1 MREPYIEK
9 LRNMIFT
16 MSKSKGKYYLRS
28 ELEKIFCF
36 YAKRQVLP
44 IILWLFI
51 TALVLNF
58 VACCVYSFT
67 GASVPE
73 HLKTIAIPIA
83 DDRSGGGEP
92 GLREKITEVLTQK
105 FIDDNTLQVTDKTSA
120 NAILE
125 CTIVSLADAPSIVTA
140 GEQIATR
147 RITISVSVVN
157 KDLVKRKTIFEKTFS
172 NYGDYPS
179 GGSTD
184 QRRSAIEEAIE
195 KITQD
200 ILLDTVS
207 GW

>member
-1 MREPYIEK
+1 
-9 LRNMIFT
+9 MIKNNSIKIGKFT
-16 MSKSKGKYYLRS
+16 HF
-28 ELEKIFCF
+28 KIIRFF
-36 YAKRQVLP
+36 RKMDVLP
-44 IILWLFI
+44 IIPWLFI
-51 TALVLNF
+51 AVIVVNF
-58 VACCVYSFT
+58 NGCCIYSFT

-83 DDRSGGGEP
+83 DDRSGGAEP
-92 GLREKITEVLTQK
+92 GLREKITQLLTQK
-105 FIDDNTLQVTDKTSA
+105 FIDDNTLQVSDKSTA

-125 CTIVSLADAPSIVTA
+125 CTIVSLTDAPAIVSA

-147 RITISVSVVN
+147 RITISVQVVN
-157 KDLVKRKTIFEKTFS
+157 KDLVKRKTLFEKTFS

-179 GGSTD
+179 GGSID
-184 QRRSAIEEAIE
+184 SRRTAIEEAIE

>member
-1 MREPYIEK
+1 
-9 LRNMIFT
+9 MIKNNNVTTGRFN
-16 MSKSKGKYYLRS
+16 GL
-28 ELEKIFCF
+28 KIFQFCKKKNF
-36 YAKRQVLP
+36 SP
-44 IILWLFI
+44 IILCLFI
-51 TALVLNF
+51 AVIVGNF
-58 VACCVYSFT
+58 NGCCIYSFT

-83 DDRSGGGEP
+83 DDRSGGAEP

-105 FIDDNTLQVTDKTSA
+105 FIDDNTLQVSEKSIA
-120 NAILE
+120 NVILE
-125 CTIVSLADAPSIVTA
+125 CTIVSLADAPAIVTA
-140 GEQIATR
+140 GEQIAIR
-147 RITISVSVVN
+147 RITISVLVVN

-179 GGSTD
+179 GGSID
-184 QRRSAIEEAIE
+184 SRKNAIEEAIE

>member
-1 MREPYIEK
+1 
-9 LRNMIFT
+9 MIKNNSIKIGKFT
-16 MSKSKGKYYLRS
+16 DF
-28 ELEKIFCF
+28 KIIRFF
-36 YAKRQVLP
+36 RKMDVLP
-44 IILWLFI
+44 IIPWLFI
-51 TALVLNF
+51 AVIVVNF
-58 VACCVYSFT
+58 NGCCIYSFT

-83 DDRSGGGEP
+83 DDRSGGAEP
-92 GLREKITEVLTQK
+92 GLREKITQLLTQK
-105 FIDDNTLQVTDKTSA
+105 FIDDNTLQVSDKSTA

-125 CTIVSLADAPSIVTA
+125 CTIVSLTDAPAIVSA

-147 RITISVSVVN
+147 RITISVQVVN
-157 KDLVKRKTIFEKTFS
+157 KDLVKRKTLFEKTFS

-179 GGSTD
+179 GGSID
-184 QRRSAIEEAIE
+184 SRRTAIEEAIE

>member
-1 MREPYIEK
+1 MIK
-9 LRNMIFT
+9 LYKSFLKQRIHPNSFEIGL
-16 MSKSKGKYYLRS
+16 KSKFLGIY
-28 ELEKIFCF
+28 IG
-36 YAKRQVLP
+36 
-44 IILWLFI
+44 LFI
-51 TALVLNF
+51 SVMVLNF
-58 VACCVYSFT
+58 GGCCMYSFT

-83 DDRSGGGEP
+83 DDRSGGAEP
-92 GLREKITEVLTQK
+92 GLREMLTEVLTQK

-120 NAILE
+120 HSVLE
-125 CTIVSLADAPSIVTA
+125 CTIITISDAPAIVTA

-147 RITISVSVVN
+147 RITVSVQVVN
-157 KDLVKRKTIFEKTFS
+157 KDLVKRKTLFEKTFS

-179 GGSTD
+179 GGSID
-184 QRRSAIEEAIE
+184 SRRTAIEEAIE

>member
-1 MREPYIEK
+1 MTKNNSVTTGRFK
-9 LRNMIFT
+9 LSEIFQFC
-16 MSKSKGKYYLRS
+16 
-28 ELEKIFCF
+28 KIMTF
-36 YAKRQVLP
+36 LP
-44 IILWLFI
+44 IILCLFI
-51 TALVLNF
+51 AVIVGNF
-58 VACCVYSFT
+58 NGCCIYSFT

-83 DDRSGGGEP
+83 DDRSGGAEP

-105 FIDDNTLQVTDKTSA
+105 FIDDNTLQVSDKSTA
-120 NAILE
+120 NAVLE
-125 CTIVSLADAPSIVTA
+125 CTIVALTDAPAIVSA

-147 RITISVSVVN
+147 RITISVLVVN

-179 GGSTD
+179 GGSID
-184 QRRSAIEEAIE
+184 SRKNAIEEAIE

>member
-1 MREPYIEK
+1 MTK
-9 LRNMIFT
+9 
-16 MSKSKGKYYLRS
+16 KSDSGFSPFNRT
-28 ELEKIFCF
+28 KIFQFCTKTNF
-36 YAKRQVLP
+36 LP

-51 TALVLNF
+51 TVMVLNF
-58 VACCVYSFT
+58 NGCCIYSFT

-83 DDRSGGGEP
+83 DDRSGGAEP

-105 FIDDNTLQVTDKTSA
+105 FIDDNTLQVSEKSIA

-125 CTIVSLADAPSIVTA
+125 CTIVSLSDAPSIVSA

-147 RITISVSVVN
+147 RITISVQVVN

-179 GGSTD
+179 GGSID
-184 QRRSAIEEAIE
+184 SRKNAIEEAIE

>member
-1 MREPYIEK
+1 MTENSRTI
-9 LRNMIFT
+9 LTLMNN
-16 MSKSKGKYYLRS
+16 
-28 ELEKIFCF
+28 LEIYQFC
-36 YAKRQVLP
+36 KKMHVLV
-44 IILWLFI
+44 IVLGLFI
-51 TALVLNF
+51 GFIVVNF
-58 VACCVYSFT
+58 NACGIYSFT

-83 DDRSGGGEP
+83 DDRSGGAQP
-92 GLREKITEVLTQK
+92 GLREKLTAVLTQK
-105 FIDDNTLQVTDKTSA
+105 FIDDNTLQVTDKSSA

-125 CTIVSLADAPSIVTA
+125 CTIVALTDAPSIVTA
-140 GEQIATR
+140 GEQVAAR
-147 RITISVSVVN
+147 RVTISVLVVD

-179 GGSTD
+179 GGSD
-184 QRRSAIEEAIE
+184 DLRKSAIDEAIE

>member
-1 MREPYIEK
+1 MNKVAQVMKIEGLFAK
-9 LRNMIFT
+9 MV
-16 MSKSKGKYYLRS
+16 Y
-28 ELEKIFCF
+28 F
-36 YAKRQVLP
+36 YDGNESLP

-51 TALVLNF
+51 TLMVLNF
-58 VACCVYSFT
+58 SGCCIYSFT

-83 DDRSGGGEP
+83 DDRSGGAEP

-105 FIDDNTLQVTDKTSA
+105 FIDDNTLQVTDKGTA
-120 NAILE
+120 NAVLE
-125 CTIVSLADAPSIVTA
+125 CTIVSLADAPAIVTA

-147 RITISVSVVN
+147 RITISVLVVN

-184 QRRSAIEEAIE
+184 SRKKAIEDAIE

>member
-1 MREPYIEK
+1 MIK
-9 LRNMIFT
+9 NNNMT
-16 MSKSKGKYYLRS
+16 NSRLNGSKILQ
-28 ELEKIFCF
+28 F
-36 YAKRQVLP
+36 YKKNNFLP
-44 IILWLFI
+44 IILCLFI
-51 TALVLNF
+51 TLVVLNF
-58 VACCVYSFT
+58 DGCCIYSFT

-83 DDRSGGGEP
+83 DDRSGGAEP

-105 FIDDNTLQVTDKTSA
+105 FIDDNTLQVSDKSTA

-125 CTIVSLADAPSIVTA
+125 CTIVSLADAPAIVSA
-140 GEQIATR
+140 GEQITTR
-147 RITISVSVVN
+147 RVTISVLVVN

-179 GGSTD
+179 GGSID
-184 QRRSAIEEAIE
+184 SRKNAIEEAIE

>member
-1 MREPYIEK
+1 M
-9 LRNMIFT
+9 T
-16 MSKSKGKYYLRS
+16 KGKNVSL
-28 ELEKIFCF
+28 ELSNRLKICRFSNKMDF
-36 YAKRQVLP
+36 LP
-44 IILWLFI
+44 LILCLFI
-51 TALVLNF
+51 TPMMVNF
-58 VACCVYSFT
+58 NGCCMYSFT

-83 DDRSGGGEP
+83 TDRSGGAEP
-92 GLREKITEVLTQK
+92 GLREKLTAVLTQK
-105 FIDDNTLQVTDKTSA
+105 FIDDNTLQVTDKGTA
-120 NAILE
+120 NSILE
-125 CTIVSLADAPSIVTA
+125 CTIVTVVDAPSIVAA
-140 GEQIATR
+140 GEQVAAR
-147 RITISVSVVN
+147 RVTISVAVVN

-184 QRRSAIEEAIE
+184 TRRSAIDEAID

>member
-1 MREPYIEK
+1 
-9 LRNMIFT
+9 MIKK
-16 MSKSKGKYYLRS
+16 KSMTSGRS
-28 ELEKIFCF
+28 NRLKICKFCKKMNF
-36 YAKRQVLP
+36 LL
-44 IILWLFI
+44 IIQCLFI
-51 TALVLNF
+51 TSMVLNF
-58 VACCVYSFT
+58 GGCCVYSFT

-73 HLKTIAIPIA
+73 HLKTIAIPIV

-105 FIDDNTLQVTDKTSA
+105 FIDDNTLQVTDKTTA

-125 CTIVSLADAPSIVTA
+125 CTVVSLTDAPAIVSA

-147 RITISVSVVN
+147 RITISVQVVN

-179 GGSTD
+179 GGSID
-184 QRRSAIEEAIE
+184 SRKNAIEEAIE

>member
-1 MREPYIEK
+1 M
-9 LRNMIFT
+9 
-16 MSKSKGKYYLRS
+16 
-28 ELEKIFCF
+28 
-36 YAKRQVLP
+36 
-44 IILWLFI
+44 
-51 TALVLNF
+51 VLNF
-58 VACCVYSFT
+58 GGCCVYSFT

-73 HLKTIAIPIA
+73 HLTTIAIPIV
-83 DDRSGGGEP
+83 DDRSGSGEP

-105 FIDDNTLQVTDKTSA
+105 FIDDNTLQVTDKTTA

-125 CTIVSLADAPSIVTA
+125 CTVVSLTDAPAIVSA

-147 RITISVSVVN
+147 RITISVQVVN

-179 GGSTD
+179 GGSID
-184 QRRSAIEEAIE
+184 SRKNAIGEAIE

>member
-1 MREPYIEK
+1 MIK
-9 LRNMIFT
+9 NNNMT
-16 MSKSKGKYYLRS
+16 NSRLNDS
-28 ELEKIFCF
+28 EILQFCKKNNF
-36 YAKRQVLP
+36 LP
-44 IILWLFI
+44 IILCLFI
-51 TALVLNF
+51 TLVVLNF
-58 VACCVYSFT
+58 NGCCIYSFT

-83 DDRSGGGEP
+83 DDRSGGAEP

-105 FIDDNTLQVTDKTSA
+105 FIDDNTLQVSDKSNA

-125 CTIVSLADAPSIVTA
+125 CTIVSLADAPAIVSA
-140 GEQIATR
+140 GEQITTR
-147 RITISVSVVN
+147 RVTISVLVVE

-179 GGSTD
+179 GGSID
-184 QRRSAIEEAIE
+184 SRKNAIGEAIE

>member
-1 MREPYIEK
+1 M
-9 LRNMIFT
+9 LNN
-16 MSKSKGKYYLRS
+16 KSKIG
-28 ELEKIFCF
+28 
-36 YAKRQVLP
+36 
-44 IILWLFI
+44 ILHLISGLFI

-58 VACCVYSFT
+58 GACCMYSFT

-83 DDRSGGGEP
+83 DDRSGSGEP
-92 GLREKITEVLTQK
+92 GLREKLTEVLTQK
-105 FIDDNTLQVTDKTSA
+105 FIDDNTLQVTDKTNA
-120 NAILE
+120 NAVLE
-125 CTIVSLADAPSIVTA
+125 CTIVTLSDAPAVVTA

-147 RITISVSVVN
+147 RVTISVAVVN
-157 KDLVKRKTIFEKTFS
+157 KDLVKRKNIFEKTYS

-184 QRRSAIEEAIE
+184 LRRAAIEEAIE

>member
-1 MREPYIEK
+1 
-9 LRNMIFT
+9 MIKK
-16 MSKSKGKYYLRS
+16 KSMTSGRS
-28 ELEKIFCF
+28 NRLEICKFCKKMNF
-36 YAKRQVLP
+36 LL
-44 IILWLFI
+44 IILCLFI
-51 TALVLNF
+51 TSMVLNF
-58 VACCVYSFT
+58 SGCCVYSFT

-73 HLKTIAIPIA
+73 HLKTIAIPIV

-105 FIDDNTLQVTDKTSA
+105 FIDDNTLQVTDKTTA

-125 CTIVSLADAPSIVTA
+125 CTVVSLTDAPAIVSA

-147 RITISVSVVN
+147 RITISVQVVN

-179 GGSTD
+179 GGSID
-184 QRRSAIEEAIE
+184 SRKNAIEEAIE

>member
-1 MREPYIEK
+1 MISIMIENNK
-9 LRNMIFT
+9 IVSNMVIRLKIKFFGKK
-16 MSKSKGKYYLRS
+16 MSFLT
-28 ELEKIFCF
+28 
-36 YAKRQVLP
+36 P
-44 IILWLFI
+44 IICLFI
-51 TALVLNF
+51 TVQVFNF
-58 VACCVYSFT
+58 NGCCIYSFT

-92 GLREKITEVLTQK
+92 GLREKLTEVLTQK
-105 FIDDNTLQVTDKTSA
+105 FIDDNTLQVTDKSSA
-120 NAILE
+120 NAVLE
-125 CTIVSLADAPSIVTA
+125 CTVVSLSDAPSIVTA

-147 RITISVSVVN
+147 RITIAVSVAN

-179 GGSTD
+179 GGSID
-184 QRRSAIEEAIE
+184 SRQSAIDEAIE

>member
-1 MREPYIEK
+1 MTKNNNVTTESSNGLGM
-9 LRNMIFT
+9 LRFC
-16 MSKSKGKYYLRS
+16 K
-28 ELEKIFCF
+28 KISFLS
-36 YAKRQVLP
+36 V
-44 IILWLFI
+44 ILCLFI
-51 TALVLNF
+51 AVIVFSFNS
-58 VACCVYSFT
+58 CCIYSFT

-83 DDRSGGGEP
+83 DDRSGGAEP

-105 FIDDNTLQVTDKTSA
+105 FIEDNTLQVSDKNTA

-125 CTIVSLADAPSIVTA
+125 CTIVSLTDAPAIVSA
-140 GEQIATR
+140 GEQITTR
-147 RITISVSVVN
+147 RITISVLVVN

-179 GGSTD
+179 GGNIDS
-184 QRRSAIEEAIE
+184 RRSAIEEAIE